1 MKYFFV
7 LFFIVFSAPILQA
20 QTSLTYT
27 LEKDDVFTV
36 SQNAKQIITQQLDG
50 ASHELT
56 NTMNGILE
64 FKVLSERDSTY
75 DIALT
80 FKDLNLKITSSI
92 QGELMNVRAQEINA
106 EDIQSKIFNSLLN
119 IPVKIVLAKTGAIL
133 NVEGGDS
140 LVVKM
145 AKASGLEDE
154 FSLNMMKK
162 SLQNEFGSEA
172 LSKSYEQMTFI
183 YPKKKVNVGDQWE
196 NEYSGKLKAENTWT
210 LNGLTSDSALITG
223 NSAVVMDVAEPT
235 TTMKL
240 VGTQQTEITT
250 DLKSGFIQK
259 MKVEGLSKGASTMTQ
274 LGDQEIPTTIQSIV
288 TYAVIPNTQHK
299 INN

>member
-1 MKYFFV
+1 MKQNVILFFFV
-7 LFFIVFSAPILQA
+7 FSTPLLQA
-20 QTSLTYT
+20 QASLQYT
-27 LEKDDVFTV
+27 LEKDDIFTV
-36 SQNAKQIITQQLDG
+36 RQNAKQVITQQLDG
-50 ASHELT
+50 ATHELT

-64 FKVLSERDSTY
+64 FKVLTERDSTY

-92 QGELMNVRAQEINA
+92 QGELMNVRAQEISG
-106 EDIQSKIFNSLLN
+106 DDMQSKIFNSLLN

-183 YPKKKVNVGDQWE
+183 YPRKKVNVGDQWE
-196 NEYSGKLKAENTWT
+196 NEYSGKLEANNSWT
-210 LNGLTSDSALITG
+210 LDGLTSDSAIITG
-223 NSAVVMDVAEPT
+223 NSDVVMDVTEPT

-240 VGTQQTEITT
+240 NGKQQTEITA

-259 MKVEGLSKGASTMTQ
+259 MKVEGLSEGASTMTQ
-274 LGDQEIPTTIQSIV
+274 LGNQEIPTTIQSTV
-288 TYAVIPNTQHK
+288 TYIVIPNTQNK